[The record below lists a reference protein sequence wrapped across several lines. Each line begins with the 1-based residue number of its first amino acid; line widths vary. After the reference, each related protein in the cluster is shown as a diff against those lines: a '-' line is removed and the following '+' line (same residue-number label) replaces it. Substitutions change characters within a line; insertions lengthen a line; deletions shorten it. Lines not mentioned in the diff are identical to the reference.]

1 MRRGAQ
7 GTRSGCVPYG
17 MPVSRR
23 VRVDLALT
31 ILDAGCAHDVAH
43 DVHQSATHVEQAIAP
58 PTIFT

>member
-1 MRRGAQ
+1 
-7 GTRSGCVPYG
+7 

-23 VRVDLALT
+23 VRVDLALN